1 MANKSRKIIEKL
13 YEEHSDELFRY
24 FLFRLKDRERSKDL
38 LQDVFIRM
46 WNSYLSKDVDI
57 EKPRALLFKIAHN
70 LLVNSYERDK
80 KDLSL
85 DYLHEEGIEFKDE
98 NQDTSKIA
106 FKSELMKNIDGLPE
120 GDSEIIYL
128 RYLDGFSVKEISEM
142 LTLSENVVSVRI
154 HRALKK
160 LQEIYTKDE

>member
-1 MANKSRKIIEKL
+1 MVSKNRKIIEKL

-24 FLFRLKDRERSKDL
+24 FSFRLRDREKSKDL
-38 LQDVFIRM
+38 LQEVFIRM
-46 WNSYLSKDVDI
+46 WNSYLSKNTNI
-57 EKPRALLFKIAHN
+57 EKPRALLFTIAHN

-85 DYLHEEGIEFKDE
+85 DNLHEEGFEFKDE
-98 NQDTSKIA
+98 NQDASKMA
-106 FKSELMKNIDGLPE
+106 FKSELIKNIDDLPD

-128 RYLDGFSVKEISEM
+128 RYLDGFSVKEIAEVLM
-142 LTLSENVVSVRI
+142 ISENVASVRI

-160 LQEIYTKDE
+160 LQEIYTQHE